1 MSAPPSGHIR
11 LATASP
17 ATQPAGTAATLPQLE
32 ALARRAAANKA
43 DLLLLPEA
51 YLGGYPRG
59 ADFGAVIGGRSA
71 QGRAE
76 YAAYFRQ
83 AVDLG
88 DVVGPSAA
96 GAGEAWIHR
105 ELPSTSPEGAET
117 SGTAARGDGTREE
130 LERIASQT
138 GVFLVTGLVERAGGS
153 LYCAAV
159 YVDPSRGVIGKRRK
173 VMPTATE
180 RLIWAQGGAATL
192 KAVSTVIRG
201 TRINMAAAI
210 CWESYMPMLRQA
222 LYAQNVNLYL
232 APTADARDAWG
243 SLMRTVGCEG
253 RCFVVSS
260 NMAVREKQA
269 GENGHNDQQQVNGR
283 RGRRDSCITEEG
295 HEIALPAGGRRSSCV
310 TQEGHEI
317 VLPRE
322 KSAST
327 SPTGARKT
335 RRKSV
340 IVEDGNEVVLGCDDD
355 TAMPEG
361 LKPSVDWT
369 NGTKKTNVEGSAW
382 SCRGGSSIV
391 GPFGDVLAGPQWEDD
406 EGIIYADVNFEDC
419 VGGRLDLDAGSS
431 YSRNDS
437 FKFSVEGLDLEPLPY
452 Y

>member
-1 MSAPPSGHIR
+1 MSAPPTGHVR

-17 ATQPAGTAATLPQLE
+17 ATHSDGTAATLSQLE
-32 ALARRAAANKA
+32 AIARRAAANKA

-59 ADFGAVIGGRSA
+59 ADFGAIIGGRSA
-71 QGRAE
+71 KGRAE

-83 AVDLG
+83 AIDLG
-88 DVVGPSAA
+88 D
-96 GAGEAWIHR
+96 
-105 ELPSTSPEGAET
+105 
-117 SGTAARGDGTREE
+117 
-130 LERIASQT
+130 
-138 GVFLVTGLVERAGGS
+138 
-153 LYCAAV
+153 
-159 YVDPSRGVIGKRRK
+159 
-173 VMPTATE
+173 
-180 RLIWAQGGAATL
+180 
-192 KAVSTVIRG
+192 
-201 TRINMAAAI
+201 
-210 CWESYMPMLRQA
+210 A

-232 APTADARDAWG
+232 APTADARDAWL
-243 SLMRTVGCEG
+243 SLMRSVGCEG

-260 NMAVREKQA
+260 NMAVREKPSSGA
-269 GENGHNDQQQVNGR
+269 SGNGVQRQQQQQQGNGV
-283 RGRRDSCITEEG
+283 RGRQGSCITEEG
-295 HEIALPAGGRRSSCV
+295 HEI
-310 TQEGHEI
+310 
-317 VLPRE
+317 VLPGD

-327 SPTGARKT
+327 SPTGARKA

-340 IVEDGNEVVLGCDDD
+340 MVEDGHEVVLGCDDD
-355 TAMPEG
+355 NSKSMPEG

-369 NGTKKTNVEGSAW
+369 NGTKRADDAASGW

-406 EGIIYADVNFEDC
+406 ETIIYADVNFEDC